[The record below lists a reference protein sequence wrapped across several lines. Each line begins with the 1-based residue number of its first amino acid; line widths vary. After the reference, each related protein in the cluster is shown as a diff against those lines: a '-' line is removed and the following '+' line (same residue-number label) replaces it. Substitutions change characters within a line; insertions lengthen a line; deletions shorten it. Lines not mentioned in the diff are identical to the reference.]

1 MSITIK
7 DVARKSGVCIAT
19 VSKVINGST
28 SISEATRQRIL
39 ETIEELHYTP
49 NYRAS
54 SLAKKSLKRV
64 LYLFQALPNEAF
76 QTPHTFNLLQGL
88 LSGLSEKG
96 YGLSVINSEDLADPA
111 STIEQAINEKA
122 YDGVVAHASAINKN
136 LLAYLESCSFPI
148 LAVGQQK
155 RINWVDTNHVLAGE
169 KAAHFLWERGY
180 RRFAFIGRPNDDQ
193 VSALR
198 LQGIRNELADHGIV
212 LDDSCVKS
220 IDPSPLEIE
229 EATKELWAMKDK
241 RDVIIAED
249 NVIAYT
255 VSTALNR
262 LGALVPK
269 QISYLT
275 FDRYPYSDILN
286 PKATSVDINVTQLGK
301 EAAKL
306 IVNIIEQPSLRIQSF
321 VTVPAI
327 VVGES
332 TH

>member
-1 MSITIK
+1 MSVTIK
-7 DVARKSGVCIAT
+7 DVAKKSGVCIAT

-28 SISEATRQRIL
+28 SISEATRKRVL
-39 ETIEELHYTP
+39 DTIEALRYTP
-49 NYRAS
+49 NYKAS
-54 SLAKKSLKRV
+54 SLARKSAKKI

-96 YGLSVINSEDLADPA
+96 YGLSVLNSEDLADPTA
-111 STIEQAINEKA
+111 AIEQAINEKA
-122 YDGVVAHASAINKN
+122 YDGIVVHASAINKN
-136 LLAYLESCSFPI
+136 LLSYLESCSFPL

-155 RINWVDTNHVLAGE
+155 RINWVDTNHILAGE

-180 RRFAFIGRPNDDQ
+180 RRFSFIGRPSDDQ
-193 VSALR
+193 VSNLR
-198 LQGIRNELADHGIV
+198 LQGIQNELADHGV
-212 LDDSCVKS
+212 ALDDANVKC

-229 EATKELWAMKDK
+229 EATKDIWTAKDK

-249 NVIAYT
+249 NVIAYS
-255 VSTALNR
+255 VSATLNR
-262 LGALVPK
+262 LGVLVPK
-269 QISYLT
+269 QLSYLT

-286 PKATSVDINVTQLGK
+286 PKATPVDVNVTQLGK

-306 IVNIIEQPSLRIQSF
+306 IINIIEQPSLQVQSF